1 MEEET
6 NPLANNQI
14 EEIKELLNELKE
26 EQEVLSEQTQKN
38 FKVIMQKLMKMQE
51 YNEISDMTNQVFE
64 MRLSNIEDFLFRL
77 EGYIR
82 NNKVKNPQ

>member
-1 MEEET
+1 MEEQK
-6 NPLANNQI
+6 NPLTNDQI
-14 EEIKELLNELKE
+14 EEINVLLNELKN
-26 EQEVLSEQTQKN
+26 EQENLSEQTQKN

-82 NNKVKNPQ
+82 NQQK

>member
-1 MEEET
+1 MEE
-6 NPLANNQI
+6 NPKANNQI
-14 EEIKELLNELKE
+14 EEINVVLNELKDG
-26 EQEVLSEQTQKN
+26 QELLSNQLQKN
-38 FKVIMQKLMKMQE
+38 FKEIMKKLMKMQE

-82 NNKVKNPQ
+82 NNK

>member
-1 MEEET
+1 MKEQK
-6 NPLANNQI
+6 NPLTNDQI
-14 EEIKELLNELKE
+14 QEINVLLNELKN
-26 EQEVLSEQTQKN
+26 EQENLSEQTQKN

-82 NNKVKNPQ
+82 NQQK

>member
-1 MEEET
+1 MEE
-6 NPLANNQI
+6 NPKANNQI
-14 EEIKELLNELKE
+14 EEINVVLNELKDG
-26 EQEVLSEQTQKN
+26 QVLLSNQSQKN
-38 FKVIMQKLMKMQE
+38 FKEIMKKLMKMQE

-82 NNKVKNPQ
+82 NNK

>member
-1 MEEET
+1 MEE
-6 NPLANNQI
+6 NPMANNQV
-14 EEIKELLNELKE
+14 EEINVILNEIKNG
-26 EQEVLSEQTQKN
+26 QELFSNQSQKN
-38 FKVIMQKLMKMQE
+38 FKEIMKKLMKMQE

-82 NNKVKNPQ
+82 NNK